1 MPTAVLVLHAR
12 TSAAPMVAAGDSRVS
27 ALTVTPVMV
36 ADQVAPEMVSVLVPV
51 SVAVTVTDVIPAA
64 G

>member
-1 MPTAVLVLHAR
+1 
-12 TSAAPMVAAGDSRVS
+12 MVAAGDSRVS
-27 ALTVTPVMV
+27 AFTVTPVMV

-51 SVAVTVTDVIPAA
+51 SVAAIVTDVIPAA